1 MKMKTVYKVDGGCVL
16 CLMCV
21 YQCPVKAIRIIEDVS
36 TEIDSEKCLGC
47 GKCAKIC
54 QAEAIVKEEINE

>member
-1 MKMKTVYKVDGGCVL
+1 MKTVYKVDGGCVL

-21 YQCPVKAIRIIEDVS
+21 YQCPVKAITIIEDVS
-36 TEIDSEKCLGC
+36 TEIDPAKCLGC

-54 QAEAIVKEEINE
+54 QAEAIVEEEIEE